1 MGPWPFNDSILG
13 GTHGA
18 RLPSRVDN
26 EAWASCILE
35 SPAVFTLLPWG
46 EWAWQEGK
54 SSLKGNVE
62 QLFSIFPEEKEEEI
76 DLQQAS
82 RGIYAKYREVFL
94 NVLTFRM
101 AF

>member
-1 MGPWPFNDSILG
+1 MGPLLFNDIILG
-13 GTHGA
+13 GTYGA
-18 RLPSRVDN
+18 RPTNPVDN
-26 EAWASCILE
+26 QAWASCILE

-76 DLQQAS
+76 DLQRAS

>member
-1 MGPWPFNDSILG
+1 M
-13 GTHGA
+13 
-18 RLPSRVDN
+18 
-26 EAWASCILE
+26 
-35 SPAVFTLLPWG
+35 FTLLPGG

-54 SSLKGNVE
+54 RRLKGNVE

-76 DLQQAS
+76 AVEQAS

-101 AF
+101 DL

>member
-1 MGPWPFNDSILG
+1 MGP
-13 GTHGA
+13 
-18 RLPSRVDN
+18 
-26 EAWASCILE
+26 C
-35 SPAVFTLLPWG
+35 SPAPWITGQGPAGFRNHLQCLHFSQGG

-54 SSLKGNVE
+54 RGLKGNAE

-101 AF
+101 DL

>member
-1 MGPWPFNDSILG
+1 MGPDSPTLWIIRLG
-13 GTHGA
+13 PAAFWNH
-18 RLPSRVDN
+18 LQ
-26 EAWASCILE
+26 CLHF
-35 SPAVFTLLPWG
+35 SPGG

-62 QLFSIFPEEKEEEI
+62 QLFSIVPEEKVEEI

-82 RGIYAKYREVFL
+82 RGIYAKFREVFL